1 MSDQQEEPGESWWA
15 ALEGL
20 RQEVHEQGEQ
30 LKKGDRRMT
39 SIQADV
45 AENTRMT
52 AETKATIDGIKGTT
66 DEIRDFFNTLKSL
79 LRLGNMLSAVTIKI
93 WKPIGY
99 VAGAALSLVLLWQ
112 SIKGGK

>member
-1 MSDQQEEPGESWWA
+1 MSDRQDEPGESWWA

-30 LKKGDRRMT
+30 LKRGDTRMT

-52 AETKATIDGIKGTT
+52 AQTKETIDDIKGTT

-79 LRLGNMLSAVTIKI
+79 LKLGNMLSAVTIKI
-93 WKPIGY
+93 WKPISY
-99 VAGAALSLVLLWQ
+99 VAAAALSIILFLQAL
-112 SIKGGK
+112 KGGK